1 MHGCEEFTP
10 SSPQRQV
17 TLRRRV
23 ENACLPIRHRREA
36 WSARRKTN
44 RAQVLRKQRGIERL
58 GMHFKWRSFED
69 SPVPLHILARRVAHH
84 RWRLGC
90 GFGMKV
96 WNGKRHRD
104 LSVKMMTVIREE
116 CADRFPKNFVLAPS
130 GPLSQS
136 WSEICGE
143 GKLVAD
149 LVRRRERGGAEDRFV
164 AGRIGTG
171 DDLDPIPWPI
181 MRSGLEPKKME
192 RKVHRRGGLRVR
204 PLYRHAAANY

>member
-69 SPVPLHILARRVAHH
+69 PPVPLHILACRVAHH
-84 RWRLGC
+84 RWWLGC
-90 GFGMKV
+90 GFGMEV
-96 WNGKRHRD
+96 WNGKRHRN
-104 LSVKMMTVIREE
+104 LSVKKRTVIREK
-116 CADRFPKNFVLAPS
+116 CADRFPINFVLDPS

-136 WSEICGE
+136 WPEICGE
-143 GKLVAD
+143 GKLVAQ
-149 LVRRRERGGAEDRFV
+149 LVGGRERGGAKDWFV

-171 DDLDPIPWPI
+171 DDLDPVAWLIT
-181 MRSGLEPKKME
+181 RGGLEAKKME
-192 RKVHRRGGLRVR
+192 RKVHRLGGLRVS
-204 PLYRHAAANY
+204 PLYRHASAYD